1 MTSRPAAQ
9 DVQKIAVTI
18 IVPGTKVTKCCET
31 CRHFPNDGRFNH
43 CNAPLPEWTYHAPFP
58 YSGRHHGTSPHDS
71 EVHKDFGTDCST
83 WRAKKKEG
91 KC

>member
-1 MTSRPAAQ
+1 MADKR
-9 DVQKIAVTI
+9 
-18 IVPGTKVTKCCET
+18 CET

-58 YSGRHHGTSPHDS
+58 YSGRHHGTSSHDS

-83 WRAKKKEG
+83 WRAKTNGRAQRPNGRKPAAS
-91 KC
+91 